1 MALIAQLTD
10 PHLRD
15 DGAEPFHD
23 HADAL
28 LQAFAQIAA
37 MDIKPDAIVLT
48 GDIIERSAKG
58 YAHALPLLREAPVP
72 LWPIP
77 GNHDN
82 PAGFRIAFDGWA
94 DFAPDH
100 LSYTAKIADLQLI
113 ALESTLPDGGPG
125 LDSVRLDW
133 LAGVFG
139 NSREPALLALHHPP
153 FVTGAPHLDNPG
165 FKNAD
170 TLVQLIEH
178 SAVRRI
184 IAGHS
189 HRAMQTIWAGCLAST
204 APTIGHGLSLSLS
217 GAERHKPV
225 QMPPSFDL
233 HAIGPKGCVSH
244 QIKLDQQSE

>member
-1 MALIAQLTD
+1 MALIAQVTD

-15 DGAEPFHD
+15 DGADPFND
-23 HADAL
+23 PAQAL
-28 LQAFAQIAA
+28 QQAFAQIAA
-37 MDIKPDAIVLT
+37 MDIRPDAIVLT
-48 GDIIERSAKG
+48 GDIIDRSAKG

-72 LWPIP
+72 LWPMP
-77 GNHDN
+77 GNHDD
-82 PAGFRIAFDGWA
+82 PVGFRIAFDGWA

-100 LSYTAKIADLQLI
+100 LNYTAQIADLQLI
-113 ALESTLPDGGPG
+113 ALDSTLPDGSPG

-133 LAGVFG
+133 LAGVLG
-139 NSREPALLALHHPP
+139 NSCAPALLALHHPP
-153 FVTGAPHLDNPG
+153 FATGAPHLDNLG

-170 TLVQLIEH
+170 KLVQLIEH

-189 HRAMQTIWAGCLAST
+189 HRSMQTIWAGCLSST
-204 APTIGHGLSLSLS
+204 APAIDHGLSLSLS
-217 GAERHKPV
+217 AAERHKPV

-244 QIKLDQQSE
+244 QIKLD